1 MHDTRLNGT
10 ALDEAL
16 AGLDGWTLAADHG
29 HIARSWTFD
38 SFATAM
44 AFWNQVA
51 ALAEQHDHHP
61 ECLSLYTQIRLR
73 LWTHDAGGLTHKDVT
88 LAKDIDAL
96 VLGEF
101 SNKLK
106 S

>member
-1 MHDTRLNGT
+1 MQDTRLSSP
-10 ALDEAL
+10 ALDDAV
-16 AGLDGWTLAADHG
+16 ARLDGWTLAVDHG
-29 HIARSWTFD
+29 HITRSWNFD

-44 AFWNQVA
+44 AFWRQVA

-61 ECLSLYTQIRLR
+61 ECLSLYTHIRLR
-73 LWTHDAGGLTHKDVT
+73 LWTHDAGGLTRKDMA
-88 LAKDIDAL
+88 LAADIDAL
-96 VLGEF
+96 VAGAF

>member
-1 MHDTRLNGT
+1 MQDTRLSSP
-10 ALDEAL
+10 ALDDAV
-16 AGLDGWTLAADHG
+16 ARLDGWTLAVDHG

-44 AFWNQVA
+44 AFWSQVA

-73 LWTHDAGGLTHKDVT
+73 LWTHDAGGLTRKDMA
-88 LAKDIDAL
+88 LAADIDAL
-96 VLGEF
+96 VAGAF